1 MQPGQA
7 GRRQDQQAQQAAIQ
21 GELQAQQARL
31 AHQRHQQRSRRRQA
45 GDPDPPVPDGTGRAA
60 SPPVLWPQ
68 ASSRKRRAKRAAAWG
83 VSALVVFW
91 AIVIATHVEWVRLHD
106 GTVTPISYSL
116 AVVISVLVAVL
127 LLIFYALSARPAEGG
142 INKGGN
148 TPQQD
153 GMFRP
158 ATGLADGAMA
168 SPARGADPGPGGLPA
183 TAGGDTAQ
191 QRTQSVE
198 TITGDGEPSLL
209 VTSSSGQQRR
219 MPIPRNGLVL
229 GRRDQLGPP
238 FSTDDLVSRDHASIR
253 RYGDGLVEVADLGS
267 TNGTYIN
274 GKRVNAPTPMSSSD
288 VLRLGHIE
296 LRLEPDRDTVTGSA
310 VKTPAEEQILNSAR
324 AAYASKD
331 LQASAEGFSKLVK
344 SPACAADASYGLGMV
359 ALAQG
364 RRQEAEK
371 LFEACLRADRTYANA
386 WYQLGQLKEPQSP
399 AEAQRCYQEALRL
412 NPQHAGALRKLGTA
426 RGATVTQP
434 TVVPGPPSAPS
445 LPANRG
451 PAAYASPGAGD
462 ADQWFADAPIGHIR
476 GRVVGFQ
483 RRAEQSFYLHRL
495 YLYVWDFRVER
506 PGMAP
511 VMVEMRGF
519 RFRGDIS
526 NGDIVDIVATDASPG
541 QVLKVRRLVNLT
553 TNAEI
558 TTSYGRGP
566 RTLAVVSKTAG
577 RAIIL
582 AVAVIIIIF
591 VIHLIQSA
599 NG

>member
-1 MQPGQA
+1 
-7 GRRQDQQAQQAAIQ
+7 
-21 GELQAQQARL
+21 
-31 AHQRHQQRSRRRQA
+31 
-45 GDPDPPVPDGTGRAA
+45 
-60 SPPVLWPQ
+60 
-68 ASSRKRRAKRAAAWG
+68 
-83 VSALVVFW
+83 
-91 AIVIATHVEWVRLHD
+91 
-106 GTVTPISYSL
+106 
-116 AVVISVLVAVL
+116 
-127 LLIFYALSARPAEGG
+127 
-142 INKGGN
+142 
-148 TPQQD
+148 
-153 GMFRP
+153 
-158 ATGLADGAMA
+158 
-168 SPARGADPGPGGLPA
+168 
-183 TAGGDTAQ
+183 
-191 QRTQSVE
+191 
-198 TITGDGEPSLL
+198 
-209 VTSSSGQQRR
+209 
-219 MPIPRNGLVL
+219 
-229 GRRDQLGPP
+229 
-238 FSTDDLVSRDHASIR
+238 
-253 RYGDGLVEVADLGS
+253 
-267 TNGTYIN
+267 
-274 GKRVNAPTPMSSSD
+274 
-288 VLRLGHIE
+288 
-296 LRLEPDRDTVTGSA
+296 
-310 VKTPAEEQILNSAR
+310 
-324 AAYASKD
+324 
-331 LQASAEGFSKLVK
+331 
-344 SPACAADASYGLGMV
+344 MV

-386 WYQLGQLKEPQSP
+386 WYQLGQLKGPRAP

-483 RRAEQSFYLHRL
+483 RRAEQSFDLHRL

-577 RAIIL
+577 RAISL